1 MTSDESLRYPI
12 GGSRRAE
19 SFTPQERS
27 AAIEGIRQLPQN
39 LRRAVA
45 PLSEEQ
51 LETPYRP
58 GGWTV
63 RQLIHHVA
71 DSHMNA
77 YVRCKLALT
86 ENEPT
91 IKPYMENLWAEL
103 PEAKSAPVD
112 VSLSLLD
119 SLHRRWM
126 LMLRQFGDAEWKRT
140 FRHPELGTV
149 SLEKNLALYAWHGKH
164 HVAHITE
171 LRKKM
176 GW

>member
-45 PLSEEQ
+45 PLSEDQ

-63 RQLIHHVA
+63 R
-71 DSHMNA
+71 
-77 YVRCKLALT
+77 
-86 ENEPT
+86 
-91 IKPYMENLWAEL
+91 
-103 PEAKSAPVD
+103 
-112 VSLSLLD
+112 
-119 SLHRRWM
+119 
-126 LMLRQFGDAEWKRT
+126 
-140 FRHPELGTV
+140 
-149 SLEKNLALYAWHGKH
+149 
-164 HVAHITE
+164 
-171 LRKKM
+171 
-176 GW
+176 